1 LKLESTKSLD
11 LSTIQHQIANFGI
24 KENSEK
30 EDNFS
35 MITSIEEQRFINEN
49 CLMQTI
55 KSEFTE
61 KNRNK
66 KIIESG
72 ECLKLQD

>member
-1 LKLESTKSLD
+1 
-11 LSTIQHQIANFGI
+11 
-24 KENSEK
+24 
-30 EDNFS
+30 
-35 MITSIEEQRFINEN
+35 MMTSIEEKRIISEN
-49 CLMQTI
+49 YLMQTI

-72 ECLKLQD
+72 ECLKL